1 MVGRCGFT
9 QDHSTSPHHSSHVA
23 QLFSLGITR
32 MKQQI
37 NRPIVTKGSPVVPI
51 FAALTML
58 GLSIY
63 AFPFLLDEIKSG
75 WAYSPAVVFGDG
87 TKVYHNTSPAAYWVS
102 VAIPMV
108 GFVAMPILSIFV
120 LCGVVIDHKRK
131 VAAAAKEKAQR
142 DA

>member
-1 MVGRCGFT
+1 
-9 QDHSTSPHHSSHVA
+9 
-23 QLFSLGITR
+23 
-32 MKQQI
+32 MKQQT

-51 FAALTML
+51 LAALTML

-63 AFPFLLDEIKSG
+63 GFPFVLDEIKSG

-87 TKVYHNTSPAAYWVS
+87 TKVYQSASPAAYWVS
-102 VAIPMV
+102 VAIPMA
-108 GFVAMPILSIFV
+108 GFVTMPILSIFTF
-120 LCGVVIDHKRK
+120 CGLVIDHKRK